1 MAENETLLLTDKD
14 IFPTDEYIFS
24 IIGEKKVFWQ
34 QIMNYMAVNY
44 KDSAGIW
51 NFYNDGKRWLFKM
64 TIKKKTIFWAG
75 ILNETFR
82 ITFYLGNKAEAIID
96 DSDLPQDIKDGFK
109 TAKRYGLIRPVSFL
123 VCNQTDIDNILK
135 MIALKCKLK

>member
-14 IFPTDEYIFS
+14 IYPTDEYIFS
-24 IIGEKKVFWQ
+24 IIGKKKLFWQ
-34 QIMNYMAVNY
+34 QIMDYMTANY
-44 KDSAGIW
+44 KDSAGVW

-64 TIKKKTIFWAG
+64 TIKKKTIYWAG
-75 ILNETFR
+75 ILNDTFR

-96 DSDLPQDIKDGFK
+96 NSDLPQNIKDEFK

-123 VCNQTDIDNILK
+123 AGGQTDVDNILK
-135 MIALKCKLK
+135 MIALKCKMK

>member
-24 IIGEKKVFWQ
+24 IIGEKKMFWQ
-34 QIMNYMAVNY
+34 QVMSYMTANY
-44 KDSAGIW
+44 KDSAGVW

-96 DSDLPQDIKDGFK
+96 NSDLPQNIKDEFK

-123 VCNQTDIDNILK
+123 VCNQNDIDNILK
-135 MIALKCKLK
+135 MIALKCKMK

>member
-1 MAENETLLLTDKD
+1 MADNETLLLTDKD

-24 IIGEKKVFWQ
+24 IICEKKVFWQ
-34 QIMNYMAVNY
+34 QIMNFMAVNY
-44 KDSAGIW
+44 KDSVGVW

-82 ITFYLGNKAEAIID
+82 ITFYLGNKAEVIID
-96 DSDLPQDIKDGFK
+96 NSDLPQKIKDDFK
-109 TAKRYGLIRPVSFL
+109 TAKRYGLIRPVTFL
-123 VCNQTDIDNILK
+123 VSGQTDIDNILK
-135 MIALKCKLK
+135 MIVLKCKLK